1 MKSPIKWHGGKSYL
15 AKHIVNLMP
24 PHVTFVEPY
33 FGAGSVLFA
42 RDPKKNWAA
51 TNGES
56 LPAHLRGCNEIVN
69 DIHGHLVNFW
79 RVLAKEESFSKFCR
93 VIEATPCCE
102 AIFDSANSRL
112 ARPTEGSESTPSVDD
127 AVAFFICCRQS
138 RAAKFEEF
146 TTIARSRTRRGVNEL
161 PSAWWAAI
169 EGLPKVHERLRGVV
183 ILNRDASE
191 VIRTQDGP
199 GTLFYIDPPYLHET
213 RVAKSVYVHEMN
225 EDQHRELLTSLL
237 EIQGKVLL
245 SGYPSELYDE
255 FARKGN
261 WNRKDFAIANH
272 ASGSKIKRM
281 ITEWRFDFALPCTPL
296 AIVGLAA
303 TDRAASLHFRHTD
316 TCDY

>member
-69 DIHGHLVNFW
+69 DIHGHLMNFW
-79 RVLAKEESFSKFCR
+79 RVLANEESFSKFCR

-146 TTIARSRTRRGVNEL
+146 TTIARSRTRRGINEL
-161 PSAWWAAI
+161 PSAWWTAI
-169 EGLPKVHERLRGVV
+169 AGLPEVYERLKGVV
-183 ILNRDASE
+183 ILNRDALE
-191 VIRTQDGP
+191 VIRTHDGLE
-199 GTLFYIDPPYLHET
+199 TLHYLDPTYLHET
-213 RVAKSVYVHEMN
+213 RVAKNAYAHEMS
-225 EDQHRELLTSLL
+225 EEQHRELLTLLLSLK
-237 EIQGKVLL
+237 GKFIL
-245 SGYPSELYDE
+245 SGYGSQVYDE
-255 FARKGN
+255 FARQGH
-261 WNRKDFAIANH
+261 WNRKDFKIANH
-272 ASGSKIKRM
+272 ASGGKIKRVM
-281 ITEWRFDFALPCTPL
+281 TECVWMN
-296 AIVGLAA
+296 
-303 TDRAASLHFRHTD
+303 
-316 TCDY
+316 